1 MSNDVVP
8 DPLRAEAAE
17 RNAKALGS
25 TPVATTLDSSRSVEG
40 VVSLLPPVEPL
51 PEVLSIRVADGMA
64 AWLTCKSPAK
74 PGPNE
79 DAVAVIPFQ
88 ESRGILMVADGLGG
102 HRGGRRASQLMKT
115 SLTRMVKRISSS
127 SAGPLIKLSGVV
139 PVPMGNRSDALSEQ
153 EFRSSILNEI
163 EQANQRLLRSRL
175 GAATTLA
182 LVEICSRRVRTY
194 HVGDSEIL
202 IVSQR
207 GRIKYSS
214 VSHSPIG
221 YAVESGIMT
230 AEEALYHPDRH
241 LISNVIGSDQMSV
254 ELGPWISLS
263 PRDTVLLASDGLFD
277 NLLQEEIVECIR
289 IGKLINSVRK
299 LAELA
304 RNRMMIPSLNVPSKP
319 DDLSILLYRG
329 VA

>member
-8 DPLRAEAAE
+8 DPHSAEDADQP
-17 RNAKALGS
+17 AKAPGS
-25 TPVATTLDSSRSVEG
+25 TPIGTMSE
-40 VVSLLPPVEPL
+40 VSLHNEVAVAFLPPVEVL
-51 PEVLSIRVADGMA
+51 PDVSSSRVAEGMA
-64 AWLTCKSPAK
+64 AWLTCKSPGK

-79 DAVAVIPFQ
+79 DAVAAIPVRDN
-88 ESRGILMVADGLGG
+88 RGILMVADGLGG

-115 SLTRMVKRISSS
+115 GLIRMVKRLSSGM
-127 SAGPLIKLSGVV
+127 AEPVIKISGVV
-139 PVPMGNRSDALSEQ
+139 PVPLATTNDLLGEQ
-153 EFRSSILNEI
+153 EFRSAILNEI
-163 EQANQRLLRSRL
+163 EQVNQRLLRSRM

-182 LVEICSRRVRTY
+182 LVEISKRRVRTY

-221 YAVESGIMT
+221 YAVESGIMS

-277 NLLQEEIVECIR
+277 NLLQEEIVEFIR
-289 IGKLINSVRK
+289 IGRPVDCVRK

-304 RNRMMIPSLNVPSKP
+304 RKRMLVPSMNVPSKP
-319 DDLSILLYRG
+319 DDLSILLYRA